1 MIPMKRPRCEAINVV
16 RIAITSEF
24 NIAFEVA
31 QNTLL
36 PLDVVPRN
44 RSTLDRDG
52 GRSFEKKYQLL

>member
-31 QNTLL
+31 QDTLL

-44 RSTLDRDG
+44 RSTLDIGERI
-52 GRSFEKKYQLL
+52 